1 MRTPIAVFL
10 AAAALAGCTVRHTT
24 VQEPAAAP
32 APVVVAPAPTVVYQA
47 PPTVVHEPTGQE
59 PIRTVSVTYNGGLNG
74 FELAVQRAN
83 AWCGD
88 HYGNSAARLVAD
100 DRTVGRATFACI
112 AL

>member
-1 MRTPIAVFL
+1 MKILIAGLF
-10 AAAALAGCTVRHTT
+10 AAAALAGCTVKHTT
-24 VQEPAAAP
+24 VQQPAAAP
-32 APVVVAPAPTVVYQA
+32 APVVVAPPPTVVYQA
-47 PPTVVHEPTGQE
+47 PPTVVHEPTEQE
-59 PIRTVSVTYNGGLNG
+59 PIRTVAVTYNGGLNG

-100 DRTVGRATFACI
+100 DRTAGRATFSCI